1 MNIPLMLD
9 VAPTIKK
16 TICDLKMK
24 ASISSAASA
33 LLFVINPRYG
43 LHLSPLYHIPRN
55 FPFNN
60 IKCLD
65 IFLTDYR
72 IAFKIRV

>member
-1 MNIPLMLD
+1 MNIPLILD

-16 TICDLKMK
+16 TICDLKMN

-43 LHLSPLYHIPRN
+43 LHSVPYITFLVILPLMM
-55 FPFNN
+55 
-60 IKCLD
+60 
-65 IFLTDYR
+65 
-72 IAFKIRV
+72 